1 MIFKQ
6 PRFNIPSFKIKKNL
20 YLVTKTLR
28 FHITGIE
35 NVLLFCFGGEKG
47 ERRKKKATIIR
58 NS

>member
-47 ERRKKKATIIR
+47 ERRKKKPP
-58 NS
+58 